1 MNAYPDSK
9 EVFLLLSGSRAEAEV
24 KPVEDNAALIH
35 ISLRP
40 SPHFDYWH
48 DTPLQMAADVF
59 LPKRHLLKCLRT
71 PPEPLIMMKPLLS
84 FTGLVPLSCI
94 LFTPYYNSKPKG
106 SGSSS
111 LGRGIALPL
120 TCSSHSVWLST
131 KKSTS
136 EIFLLI
142 SALS

>member
-24 KPVEDNAALIH
+24 KPVEDNAALTH

-84 FTGLVPLSCI
+84 FTGLVPLSC
-94 LFTPYYNSKPKG
+94 T
-106 SGSSS
+106 
-111 LGRGIALPL
+111 
-120 TCSSHSVWLST
+120 TLSQ
-131 KKSTS
+131 KAAAAPPW
-136 EIFLLI
+136 EG
-142 SALS
+142 A